1 VIQTPFCRRLDFS
14 DWNGDVLAVA
24 VTEKDLSKDSDSGFE
39 NAVLKKLDGQLGG
52 LLSAAAAEDFAG
64 TASVISEE
72 QRSLNAAAEIA
83 TGTSF

>member
-1 VIQTPFCRRLDFS
+1 MDFS

-52 LLSAAAAEDFAG
+52 RGGGLRRD
-64 TASVISEE
+64 
-72 QRSLNAAAEIA
+72 
-83 TGTSF
+83 